1 VSAVPYRRTF
11 GRLLGFLRPYR
22 WSLAVSIVLAVLS
35 QAAQFASA
43 FLTGAGLAN
52 AVNAQSGRA
61 LTLIVVAV
69 LLVGLARALFMAGR
83 RLISGK
89 QALGV
94 EFDLRSALYARLL
107 RLSFGF
113 FDRHQT
119 GQLMSRAT
127 VDLQTV
133 RFFLG
138 YGLIFFFQ
146 NVLTVVGAM
155 VVMFVFNWQL
165 TLVALWIAPLLIVLA
180 YRYSHVSH
188 PLLRD
193 VQQRMADVA
202 TVAEENIVG
211 VHVVK
216 SFAQERA
223 EQAKFERTSEAVFRQ
238 SVAANRQRALYVP
251 LLSSLPL
258 LAQGA
263 VLLVGGRMVIDGTL
277 TYAAFF
283 SFNILVLM
291 LVMPLRS
298 LGMWIGQ
305 AQRATAS
312 GERIFEIMDEPDEV
326 VDRPGAIDLPPGPG
340 RVGYRGVGFGY
351 APGRTVLHGI
361 DLELEPGSTTALI
374 GHTGAGKTTLAALV
388 GRFYDVSGGSVS
400 IDGVDVRDVTLGSL
414 RRAIGVVSQDPF
426 LFSATVRE
434 NIAFGAVD
442 ATDEE
447 VRRAAELAQ
456 ASEFVARLP
465 DGYDTMIGERGI
477 TLSGGQRQRI
487 AIARALVVDPRVLIL
502 DDATASVDAT
512 TEAQIKQGLREV
524 MRGRTTIII
533 AHRLSTISLAD
544 EIVVVDA
551 GTIAARG
558 THDELVATS
567 AVYRDIYEHGLL
579 EQEFAARVE
588 GRAATA

>member
-1 VSAVPYRRTF
+1 MAAVPYRQTF
-11 GRLLGFLRPYR
+11 VRLLGFLRPYK
-22 WSLAVSIVLAVLS
+22 WSLVVSIVLAVLS
-35 QAAQFASA
+35 QAGQFASA
-43 FLTGAGLAN
+43 FLTGAGLAS
-52 AVNAQSGRA
+52 AVNGHDRHA
-61 LTLIVVAV
+61 LKLIVLAV
-69 LLVGLARALFMAGR
+69 ILVGLARALFMVGR
-83 RLISGK
+83 RLISGR

-94 EFDLRSALYARLL
+94 EFDLRSALYTHLL

-113 FDRHQT
+113 YDRHQT

-146 NVLTVVGAM
+146 NAFTLVGATI
-155 VVMFVFNWQL
+155 VMFVVNWKL
-165 TLVALWIAPLLIVLA
+165 TLVALWIAPLLIGLA
-180 YRYSHVSH
+180 YRYSHASH

-193 VQQRMADVA
+193 VQQKLADVA

-223 EQAKFERTSEAVFRQ
+223 EQAKFERSSEAVFAQ

-251 LLSSLPL
+251 LLSFLPL
-258 LAQGA
+258 LAQAA
-263 VLLVGGRMVIDGTL
+263 VLLLGGRMVVDGEL
-277 TYAAFF
+277 SYQSFF

-291 LVMPLRS
+291 MVMPLRM

-312 GERIFEIMDEPDEV
+312 GERIFEVIDAREDV
-326 VDRPGAIDLPPGPG
+326 ADRPGARELPPGPG
-340 RVGYRGVGFGY
+340 GVVYRGVSFAY

-361 DLELEPGSTTALI
+361 DLELDPGSTTALI

-388 GRFYDVSGGSVS
+388 GRFYDVSGGAVLL
-400 IDGVDVRDVTLGSL
+400 DGVDVRDVTLRSL
-414 RRAIGVVSQDPF
+414 RRATGVVSQDPF

-434 NIAFGAVD
+434 NIAFGVAD
-442 ATDEE
+442 ATDEQ
-447 VRRAAELAQ
+447 VQRAAELAQ
-456 ASEFVARLP
+456 AREFIDRLP
-465 DGYDTMIGERGI
+465 DGYDTLVGERGI

-487 AIARALVVDPRVLIL
+487 AIARALIVDPRVLIL

-533 AHRLSTISLAD
+533 AHRLSTIALAD
-544 EIVVVDA
+544 EIVVLDGGA
-551 GTIAARG
+551 IAARG
-558 THDELVATS
+558 THEELIATS
-567 AVYRDIYEHGLL
+567 PLYRDIHDHGLL
-579 EQEFAARVE
+579 EREFADRVE
-588 GRAATA
+588 ERATA

>member
-1 VSAVPYRRTF
+1 M
-11 GRLLGFLRPYR
+11 
-22 WSLAVSIVLAVLS
+22 LAVLS

-43 FLTGAGLAN
+43 FLTGAGLAH
-52 AVNAQSGRA
+52 AVNGQDRYA
-61 LTLIVVAV
+61 LKLIVAAV
-69 LLVGLARALFMAGR
+69 LVVGFARSLFMIGR

-94 EFDLRSALYARLL
+94 EFDMRSALYARML

-113 FDRHQT
+113 YDRHQT

-146 NVLTVVGAM
+146 NVLTLVGAAA
-155 VVMFVFNWQL
+155 VMFVVNWKL
-165 TLVALWIAPLLIVLA
+165 TLVALWIAPLLIGLA

-193 VQQRMADVA
+193 VQQKMADVA

-216 SFAQERA
+216 SFAQEQA
-223 EQAKFERTSEAVFRQ
+223 EQAKFERASESVFRQ
-238 SVAANRQRALYVP
+238 SVAANRQRAVYVP
-251 LLSSLPL
+251 LLSFLPL
-258 LAQGA
+258 LAQAA
-263 VLLVGGRMVIDGTL
+263 VLLVGGRMVIAGTL
-277 TYAAFF
+277 TYQSFF

-291 LVMPLRS
+291 LVMPLRM

-312 GERIFEIMDEPDEV
+312 GERIFEIIDEPDEV
-326 VDRPGAIDLPPGPG
+326 ADRPAAVELPPGPG
-340 RVGYRGVGFGY
+340 RVDYRGVRFEY

-361 DLELEPGSTTALI
+361 DLELTPGSTTALI

-388 GRFYDVSGGSVS
+388 GRFYDATEGRVEL
-400 IDGVDVRDVTLGSL
+400 DGVDVRDVTLSSL

-434 NIAFGAVD
+434 NIAFGVVD
-442 ATDEE
+442 AADEVVE
-447 VRRAAELAQ
+447 RAAELAQ
-456 ASEFVARLP
+456 AKEFIERLP
-465 DGYDTMIGERGI
+465 DGYDTMVGERGI

-487 AIARALVVDPRVLIL
+487 AIARALIVDPRVLVL

-512 TEAQIKQGLREV
+512 TESQIKQGLREV
-524 MRGRTTIII
+524 MRNRTTIII

-544 EIVVVDA
+544 DIVVLDS

-558 THDELVATS
+558 THEELLATS
-567 AVYRDIYEHGLL
+567 PVYRDIYEHGLL
-579 EQEFAARVE
+579 EREFASRVE
-588 GRAATA
+588 ERATA